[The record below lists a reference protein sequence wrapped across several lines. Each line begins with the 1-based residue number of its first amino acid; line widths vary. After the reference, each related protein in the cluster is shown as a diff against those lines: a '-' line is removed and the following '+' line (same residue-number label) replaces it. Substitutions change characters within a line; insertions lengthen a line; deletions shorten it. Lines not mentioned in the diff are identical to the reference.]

1 MRHLVTTFSMA
12 LLALAALSEVAS
24 AEEGVAPQENATQ
37 SIDGMWQ
44 LTDVIDGD
52 GGATSEA
59 GQMGRLL
66 QLGRQ
71 SLVALDG
78 TSCAN
83 PTLSPLSDLRMRGID
98 PLLLRLEK
106 VEGAYKQGIAALCLG
121 SLFAVYVPQA
131 DGSLIAADRVALYHL
146 QPLATPTTGTTAQ

>member
-1 MRHLVTTFSMA
+1 MRGLMAA
-12 LLALAALSEVAS
+12 LLVLIASAFPAL
-24 AEEGVAPQENATQ
+24 AEEGTPTEAMDAATAL
-37 SIDGMWQ
+37 DGMWQ
-44 LTDVIDGD
+44 LSALMSSDGNA
-52 GGATSEA
+52 GAAQE
-59 GQMGRLL
+59 GRLL

-146 QPLATPTTGTTAQ
+146 QPLANPATGSSQ